1 MNAAG
6 VPVDFQRL
14 LVDEGSTG
22 QPAAFLPGLFTSWGG
37 RTVDP
42 TPVDNFPN
50 CEEGDDCEN
59 VGVLRQFT
67 VGTGLEYWYNDL
79 LALRTGYFY
88 EDPLNGNR
96 QFLTFGAGFRYSLVG
111 VDLSYIYALE
121 ENSPLDQQIRFS
133 VLLNVNR

>member
-1 MNAAG
+1 MAG
-6 VPVDFQRL
+6 FGLAVFFL
-14 LVDEGSTG
+14 LAFGAIAGITASGSFET
-22 QPAAFLPGLFTSWGG
+22 FD
-37 RTVDP
+37 RT
-42 TPVDNFPN
+42 F
-50 CEEGDDCEN
+50 
-59 VGVLRQFT
+59 
-67 VGTGLEYWYNDL
+67 L